1 MYKVIINKLDIFTP
15 LSKEQF
21 VENEDFDI
29 DNFLHFRV
37 LINDDG
43 SVWNHG
49 SLYLLSKLKNYQK
62 PSPKTLDSIATDLK
76 HFKEYC
82 DSENIDYLSAPRKI
96 LRPTYLYRS
105 YLQQLLRDG
114 KISPNTIK
122 RRMSAVVGFYEY
134 LINIEGIEFKFPLWE
149 SGIASITYQDNK
161 GFKQSKQ
168 VNTKDVSRV
177 VATSNP
183 DLFDDAIVD
192 GGRLHPLSKEQQI
205 AIAKALKTIRN
216 TEMTLSF
223 LIALTTG
230 ARIQT
235 VFTLRK
241 KHFEKPLK
249 EEVETEVKIKVG
261 YGTDCDTKF
270 NKIHTLI
277 FPSWVYQ
284 KVRIYLNSPRYK
296 KREDNSTHIF
306 ENQNKQYIFLTN
318 RGTPFYAAH
327 DDPYRHLYK
336 EVPNGATVRQF
347 VFTSLKKQLK
357 KDEYQFDFS
366 FHDLRASYGMNLLDK
381 LIPLVDKKELKL
393 SHALIHIK
401 EKMGHSSL
409 STTEKYLNFRER
421 HKIKEQAQDNYET
434 YLMELLNE

>member
-1 MYKVIINKLDIFTP
+1 MKKLTLKRLDIFTP
-15 LSKEQF
+15 ISKEQSIP
-21 VENEDFDI
+21 NEEFDI
-29 DNFLHFRV
+29 DNFLHFP
-37 LINDDG
+37 IITHDDG
-43 SVWNHG
+43 SIWKHG

-82 DSENIDYLSAPRKI
+82 DSENIDYLIAPRKV

-105 YLQQLLRDG
+105 HLQKLLRDG

-122 RRMSAVVGFYEY
+122 RRMSAIVGFYEY
-134 LINIEGIEFKFPLWE
+134 LINIEGVEFKFPLWE
-149 SGIASITYQDNK
+149 SGITSITYHDSYGLQHI
-161 GFKQSKQ
+161 KQ
-168 VNTKDVSRV
+168 VKTKDVSRV

-192 GGRLHPLSKEQQI
+192 GGRLHPLSQEQQF
-205 AIAKALKTIRN
+205 ALVRALKIIGN
-216 TEMTLSF
+216 TEMTLGF

-241 KHFEKPLK
+241 KHFERVLK
-249 EEVETEVKIKVG
+249 DGESEVKIKVG

-270 NKIHTLI
+270 NKLHTLI

-284 KVRIYLNSPRYK
+284 KVKIYLNSSRYN
-296 KREDNSTHIF
+296 KREEKASHIF
-306 ENQNKQYIFLTN
+306 DVQNKQYIFLTN
-318 RGTPFYAAH
+318 RGVPFYAAH
-327 DDPYRHLYK
+327 DDSYRHLYK

-347 VFTSLKKQLK
+347 IFTSLKKQLK
-357 KDEYQFDFS
+357 KDGFKFDFS
-366 FHDLRASYGMNLLDK
+366 FHDLRATFGMNLLDK
-381 LIPLVDKKELKL
+381 LMPLVDSKELKL

-401 EKMGHSSL
+401 ERMGHSSF

-434 YLMELLNE
+434 YIMELLGE